1 MPGTRIFLVD
11 NGSYEPTATLALRGL
26 AEEVGKLIGKE
37 VHPVSTMH
45 STKIDPALLGG
56 VPAVIFEQAVQQ
68 AKLEGIDEIVVLPL
82 FIGPSRAITE
92 YLPKVFADAK
102 PGAMKLSIREPL
114 FGPEL
119 QSMLVDNLKSTG
131 WTKGSGTV
139 YLCDHGSPIPE
150 VTACRNA
157 LAASLCEELGLK
169 PEELIACSMERREES
184 EYDFNE
190 PLLEHAL
197 QDAKGDSVILMLF
210 LLPGRHAGPDGD
222 VATIAKEHAPAG
234 LRWKLSPL
242 LGTHYS
248 LPSLIEARHSF
259 ATDLKPAKNIV
270 IAPVFCMCLLPIL
283 VTFMAPKGMDLV
295 GRMILWLGGVAVIF
309 AALFLFFREMA
320 GSSPEL
326 RRTPRCGPSG
336 PHDEAGRRPRRR
348 PR

>member
-1 MPGTRIFLVD
+1 MKIIPHLSLMAGTRIFLVD
-11 NGSYEPTATLALRGL
+11 NGSYEPSATLALRGL
-26 AEEVGKLIGKE
+26 AQEVGKLIGQP

-56 VPAVIFEQAVQQ
+56 QPAVIFEGAVQQ
-68 AKLEGIDEIVVLPL
+68 AKADGIDELVVLPL

-92 YLPKVFADAK
+92 YLPKVFADAQ
-102 PGAMKLSIREPL
+102 PGTMKLSICQPL
-114 FGPEL
+114 FGEDGSEL
-119 QSMLVDNLKSTG
+119 TGMLADNLRATG

-139 YLCDHGSPIPE
+139 LLCDHGSPIPE

-157 LAASLCEELGLK
+157 LAASLRKELGLK
-169 PEELIACSMERREES
+169 PGELIACSMERREGA

-197 QDAKGDSVILMLF
+197 QSAKGEAVILMLF

-242 LGTHYS
+242 LGTHFS

-259 ATDLKPAKNIV
+259 TTDLKPAKHVV
-270 IAPVFCMCLLPIL
+270 IAAVVSMGMLLAP
-283 VTFMAPKGMDLV
+283 VTFLAPKGMDLG
-295 GRMILWLGGVAVIF
+295 GRMMLWLGGVAVIF
-309 AALFLFFREMA
+309 AALFLIFRTKVWKKA
-320 GSSPEL
+320 
-326 RRTPRCGPSG
+326 
-336 PHDEAGRRPRRR
+336 
-348 PR
+348 

>member
-1 MPGTRIFLVD
+1 MKIIPHLATMPGTRIFLVD
-11 NGSYEPTATLALRGL
+11 NGSYEPAATLALRAL
-26 AEEVGKLIGKE
+26 AKEVGFLTKQE

-56 VPAVIFEQAVQQ
+56 VPAVIFEGAVQQ
-68 AKLEGIDEIVVLPL
+68 AKADGIDEIVVLPL

-92 YLPKVFADAK
+92 YLPKVFADAQ
-102 PGAMKLSIREPL
+102 PGAMKLTIRQPL
-114 FGPEL
+114 FGDDGLEL
-119 QSMLVDNLKSTG
+119 TGMLADNLRETG
-131 WTKGSGTV
+131 WIKGSGTV
-139 YLCDHGSPIPE
+139 LLCDHGSPIPE

-157 LAASLCEELGLK
+157 LAASLREELGLRQ
-169 PEELIACSMERREES
+169 EELIACSMERREGS

-197 QDAKGDSVILMLF
+197 QEAKGDAVILMLF

-259 ATDLKPAKNIV
+259 TTDLKPAKNVV
-270 IAPVFCMCLLPIL
+270 IAAVLCMGLLPVL
-283 VTFMAPKGMDLV
+283 VTFLAPKGMDLV

-309 AALFLFFREMA
+309 AAIFFYFRA
-320 GSSPEL
+320 KVWKK
-326 RRTPRCGPSG
+326 
-336 PHDEAGRRPRRR
+336 A
-348 PR
+348 

>member
-11 NGSYEPTATLALRGL
+11 NGSYEPAATLALRGL
-26 AEEVGKLIGKE
+26 AKEVGFLTKQE
-37 VHPVSTMH
+37 VRPVSTMH

-68 AKLEGIDEIVVLPL
+68 AKADGIDEIVVLPL

-92 YLPKVFADAK
+92 YLPKVFADAQ
-102 PGAMKLSIREPL
+102 PGAMKLTIRQPL
-114 FGPEL
+114 FGDDGLEL
-119 QSMLVDNLKSTG
+119 TGMLADNLRETG

-139 YLCDHGSPIPE
+139 LLCDHGSPIPE

-157 LAASLCEELGLK
+157 LAASLREELGLR
-169 PEELIACSMERREES
+169 PEELIACSMERREGA

-197 QDAKGDSVILMLF
+197 QDAKGDAVILMLF

-222 VATIAKEHAPAG
+222 VATIAKEHAPSG

-248 LPSLIEARHSF
+248 LPSLIEVRFDH
-259 ATDLKPAKNIV
+259 TKYVKPASIIV
-270 IAPVFCMCLLPIL
+270 SIVLLLCFLLPPIL
-283 VTFMAPKGMDLV
+283 SPFLPKTIAGLPRFV
-295 GRMILWLGGVAVIF
+295 VVPCTIV
-309 AALFLFFREMA
+309 AALMVYAFAYFRA
-320 GSSPEL
+320 KH
-326 RRTPRCGPSG
+326 RKK
-336 PHDEAGRRPRRR
+336 A
-348 PR
+348 

>member
-1 MPGTRIFLVD
+1 MAGTRILLVD
-11 NGSYEPTATLALRGL
+11 NGSYEPAATLALRGL
-26 AEEVGKLIGKE
+26 ALEVGKLIGQP

-56 VPAVIFEQAVQQ
+56 VPAIIFEGAVQQ
-68 AKLEGIDEIVVLPL
+68 AKADGIDELVVLPL

-102 PGAMKLSIREPL
+102 PGSMKLSMREPL

-119 QSMLVDNLKSTG
+119 RNMLIDNLKSTG

-150 VTACRNA
+150 VTRCRNFF
-157 LAASLCEELGLK
+157 ASAIRTELGLK
-169 PEELIACSMERREES
+169 DDELIACSMERREGA
-184 EYDFNE
+184 EYDFNK
-190 PLLEHAL
+190 PLL
-197 QDAKGDSVILMLF
+197 QDALQQAKGEAVILMLF

-242 LGTHYS
+242 LGTHFS

-259 ATDLKPAKNIV
+259 TTDLKPTK
-270 IAPVFCMCLLPIL
+270 IAAITAVLAVGLLPVLIGVL
-283 VTFMAPKGMDLV
+283 APKSLGMTERLT
-295 GRMILWLGGVAVIF
+295 IWLGGIATIF
-309 AALFLFFREMA
+309 AALYLFLRA
-320 GSSPEL
+320 KVWKK
-326 RRTPRCGPSG
+326 
-336 PHDEAGRRPRRR
+336 A
-348 PR
+348 